1 MIRIVTD
8 STSMLPTTLR
18 DRYVVDV
25 VPMTITIDDVE
36 YHEGHDL
43 TTADFYD
50 RLATGATVTTAAPS
64 PGAFLDAYRRAAA
77 SGAREVLSIHTGSN
91 FSAVVS
97 AATVAAALAQ
107 TPVTIVDT
115 ELVSFP
121 VTLCIWAAGEAIAR
135 GDAVGDAAASARF
148 VASSTGSV
156 FVVGVP
162 ELARRGGR
170 FVGVTGPLAATSIIE
185 LDANGMRQID
195 RVDDVEAALDSMVRH
210 TIALARERPL
220 RIGVGDARRQNMGD
234 ELASRLQGV
243 PGIAEVVRYD
253 VGPSVGAHTGAG
265 SVGVVYAPAA
275 V

>member
-1 MIRIVTD
+1 
-8 STSMLPTTLR
+8 MLPAALR

-25 VPMTITIDDVE
+25 VPMTITVDDVE

-50 RLATGATVTTAAPS
+50 RLAAGATVTTAAPS
-64 PGAFLDAYRRAAA
+64 PGSLLDAYRRAAD
-77 SGAREVLSIHTGSN
+77 SGAHEVLSIHTGSN

-97 AATVAAALAQ
+97 AATVAAGLAE

-135 GDAVGDAAASARF
+135 GDTVADAAATARS
-148 VASSTGSV
+148 VAGSTGSV

-170 FVGVTGPLAATSIIE
+170 FVGVTGPLAPTSIIE
-185 LDANGMRQID
+185 LDADGMRQID
-195 RVDDVEAALDSMVRH
+195 RVDDVEAALESMVRH
-210 TIALARERPL
+210 TIALARRRSL

-234 ELASRLQGV
+234 ELAARLQGV

-265 SVGVVYAPAA
+265 SVGVVYAPAG